1 MKRITFRELLN
12 LIHEGKQPNKVYLSG
27 TNLEWEWDS
36 VDEEYYW
43 QDFNG
48 GIEFVTLGELVSNRF
63 TGKQLAEKKIIDFFD
78 DILTDKEKAYLSN
91 LIKPFK
97 KYVYCIEK
105 IKEQKQERICISYAD
120 YLERV
125 KGQEV
130 YRFIFLPTFKAGTMY
145 KGMELFKEYTL
156 EELGL

>member
-1 MKRITFRELLN
+1 M
-12 LIHEGKQPNKVYLSG
+12 
-27 TNLEWEWDS
+27 EWEWDS

-97 KYVYCIEK
+97 KYISE
-105 IKEQKQERICISYAD
+105 IKKRSIGSQEQIVITYHD
-120 YLERV
+120 YLNTDETTSD
-125 KGQEV
+125 
-130 YRFIFLPTFKAGTMY
+130 ILLPTFKQGTMY
-145 KGMELFKEYTL
+145 RGMKLWKKYTL

>member
-97 KYVYCIEK
+97 KYISE
-105 IKEQKQERICISYAD
+105 IKKRSIGSQEQIVITYHD
-120 YLERV
+120 YLNTD
-125 KGQEV
+125 GSSC
-130 YRFIFLPTFKAGTMY
+130 IFLPTFKRGTMY
-145 KGMELFKEYTL
+145 KGMKTDARYTL
-156 EELGL
+156 EELGLD